1 MNQNESRGMEQR
13 AVGSYSEETDD
24 HPRFRQKYA
33 FVKSNQR

>member
-1 MNQNESRGMEQR
+1 MNQNETRGMEQR
-13 AVGSYSEETDD
+13 DVGSYSEECNE